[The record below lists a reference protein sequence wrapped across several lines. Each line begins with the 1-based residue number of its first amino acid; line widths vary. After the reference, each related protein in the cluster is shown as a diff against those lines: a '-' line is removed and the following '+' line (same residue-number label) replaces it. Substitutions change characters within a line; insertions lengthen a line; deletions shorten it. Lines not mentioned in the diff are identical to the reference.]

1 MFVLHMDEDYFWR
14 RMTPARLHA
23 LYDAHFGQQAAPG
36 EAEAKPRSL
45 SEYLAGGG

>member
-1 MFVLHMDEDYFWR
+1 MFVLHMDEDIFWR

-23 LYDAHFGQQAAPG
+23 LYDAHFGL
-36 EAEAKPRSL
+36 AERPDKTEGKPRSL